1 MRPDFR
7 HLKISL
13 SQRQTMNRKLATFAG
28 SILLCMTQ
36 LANGAGS
43 LCSKS
48 ETTYFSCP
56 TKAGKVI
63 SLCGKVFERDKRG
76 DRVDVED
83 QWLQYRFGTPG
94 AIELSYPR
102 AKASSV
108 GSFKAERIRAQGGE
122 IHLDSVLF
130 ISGGIGYSVESATP
144 DGGGLMEGV
153 SVGDPK
159 DFGMES
165 AGKRREHYPKAQ
177 IQCAGAADT
186 KNFFDLVE
194 YLDAAPR

>member
-1 MRPDFR
+1 
-7 HLKISL
+7 
-13 SQRQTMNRKLATFAG
+13 MNNKSVIVAG
-28 SILLCMTQ
+28 GILLCMSQ
-36 LANGAGS
+36 IANGSSS

-48 ETTYFSCP
+48 ETTYFACT

-63 SLCGKVFERDKRG
+63 SLCGKVFETDKRG
-76 DRVDVED
+76 ARVEVED
-83 QWLQYRFGTPG
+83 QWLQYRFGAPS

-102 AKASSV
+102 AKANSIS
-108 GSFKAERIRAQGGE
+108 SFKAERIRAQGGE
-122 IHLDSVLF
+122 IRIDSVLF
-130 ISGGIGYSVESATP
+130 VSGGIGYSVESAIP

-159 DFGMES
+159 DFGMDGG
-165 AGKRREHYPKAQ
+165 GKRREHYPKAQ

-194 YLDAAPR
+194 YLDTAPR